1 MRASALFLSL
11 SKIHRVSSSRSY
23 YSQTVAH
30 LRANASQNEIFLVG
44 TSHVSKASARET
56 EDVIRL
62 IKPDVVAVEL
72 CKERLEQLK
81 EQMRE
86 EEEEE
91 NKDGTKKKQKREG
104 SFLRDFLAIVK
115 NVTQKSD
122 MGALDACLAIGLKAF
137 YASLKSSGLEPGEE
151 FRVAVREAERLNAKL
166 VLADRDVN
174 KTLVALRKSLSL
186 ADIFGWFVHGEKKG
200 GPTLPPEFEKMA
212 QSFDWKSTD
221 MEDNME
227 AMKNRKAVG
236 QMKKYMEYQFPKIMS
251 AMVHQRDDEMAEAIK
266 REKDAERIVMVV
278 GLAHV
283 DGIVERLAGEYT
295 EITSLNDSE

>member
-1 MRASALFLSL
+1 
-11 SKIHRVSSSRSY
+11 
-23 YSQTVAH
+23 
-30 LRANASQNEIFLVG
+30 
-44 TSHVSKASARET
+44 
-56 EDVIRL
+56 
-62 IKPDVVAVEL
+62 
-72 CKERLEQLK
+72 
-81 EQMRE
+81 
-86 EEEEE
+86 
-91 NKDGTKKKQKREG
+91 
-104 SFLRDFLAIVK
+104 
-115 NVTQKSD
+115 
-122 MGALDACLAIGLKAF
+122 
-137 YASLKSSGLEPGEE
+137 
-151 FRVAVREAERLNAKL
+151 
-166 VLADRDVN
+166 VN
-174 KTLVALRKSLSL
+174 KTLVALRKSVSV

>member
-1 MRASALFLSL
+1 M
-11 SKIHRVSSSRSY
+11 
-23 YSQTVAH
+23 
-30 LRANASQNEIFLVG
+30 
-44 TSHVSKASARET
+44 
-56 EDVIRL
+56 
-62 IKPDVVAVEL
+62 
-72 CKERLEQLK
+72 
-81 EQMRE
+81 
-86 EEEEE
+86 
-91 NKDGTKKKQKREG
+91 
-104 SFLRDFLAIVK
+104 
-115 NVTQKSD
+115 
-122 MGALDACLAIGLKAF
+122 
-137 YASLKSSGLEPGEE
+137 EPGEE

-174 KTLVALRKSLSL
+174 KTFVALRKSVSV
-186 ADIFGWFVHGEKKG
+186 ADIFRLFVHGEKKG
-200 GPTLPPEFEKMA
+200 GPTLPPEFRKMA
-212 QSFDWKSTD
+212 LDWKSTD